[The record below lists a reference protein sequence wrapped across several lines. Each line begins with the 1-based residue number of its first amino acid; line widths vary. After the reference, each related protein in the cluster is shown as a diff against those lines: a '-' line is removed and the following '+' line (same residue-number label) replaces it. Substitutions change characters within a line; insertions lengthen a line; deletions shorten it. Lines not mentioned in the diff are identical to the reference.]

1 MNLAT
6 ACSVKRSWEVGVR
19 KVVGASRGQL
29 AFQFLTEA
37 MVMVTVAVL
46 LAFVVVKAFLPFVNM
61 FNGMQIVFDLFQPS
75 TWGILALVTT
85 FTGIISGSYPAFFL
99 SSFKPIQVLKGTL
112 KFNFSTLFIRKGLV
126 VFQFTLFLVFI
137 IASIVIYRQI
147 SIVKYESTVV
157 LK

>member
-37 MVMVTVAVL
+37 IVMVTVAVL

-75 TWGILALVTT
+75 TWGILVLVTT

-112 KFNFSTLFIRKGLV
+112 NLISPHCSYAKVWLSFNLPCPWYLSLL
-126 VFQFTLFLVFI
+126 L
-137 IASIVIYRQI
+137 S
-147 SIVKYESTVV
+147 
-157 LK
+157 